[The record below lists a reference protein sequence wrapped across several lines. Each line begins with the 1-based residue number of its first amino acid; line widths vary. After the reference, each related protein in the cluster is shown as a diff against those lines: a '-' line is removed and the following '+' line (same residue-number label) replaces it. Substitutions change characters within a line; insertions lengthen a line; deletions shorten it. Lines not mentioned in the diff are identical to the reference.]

1 MTANLPDSNELQR
14 LTLSLSVLLPRL
26 DAIASE
32 FCTILEHANPSL
44 RLMLPSNEKV
54 VAVGI
59 EELINTVCDADQAPV
74 VMSRYNAMARES
86 GIDETH
92 LPVLLAS
99 IQTAMAETAG
109 YTWTDAL
116 EDAWTIWFDAL
127 VDWAVH
133 AQPVG
138 ETQAA

>member
-59 EELINTVCDADQAPV
+59 EELINTVRDADQAPAI
-74 VMSRYNAMARES
+74 MSRYNAMARES

-138 ETQAA
+138 ATQAA

>member
-1 MTANLPDSNELQR
+1 MTANLPDTTELER

-26 DAIASE
+26 DVIANE

-44 RLMLPSNEKV
+44 RLKIPSNEKV

-59 EELINTVCDADQAPV
+59 EELLNTVRDANQAPA
-74 VMSRYNAMARES
+74 VMSRYNAMGREA

-116 EDAWTIWFDAL
+116 EDTWSIWFDAL
-127 VDWAVH
+127 VEWAVH
-133 AQPVG
+133 AQPVS